1 MRGLIKKIFVL
12 LLMLFV
18 FGIAVSCGDD
28 NKPNEQIEEKNFE
41 ITLNIGEE
49 KVLDIN
55 NTYKYD
61 ALIDDKSIIS
71 FEGNIIK
78 ALKSGQTNLVLTT
91 NDNKLFKYTYK
102 IIVKEELKELSI
114 DYKNEMNVGDKQ
126 TFVVK
131 GNNEVISD
139 YELFTDKQDLIK
151 FNNHEIIA
159 LKEGSASITVV
170 ATIDGTSIRK
180 TVSILIKAKEIAKD
194 ELVVSISNTLYANQ
208 TVAFTICLKD
218 GTEIDDFEMIS
229 SNEDLLECYPE
240 DKELSTFDAGEVT
253 ITFTATV
260 DGKEYKKEL
269 NITILPEL
277 RLELDI
283 SDIITTEKI
292 ISYKVTVKPYDVEL
306 EEFEVSSSDKKIF
319 TVSGNEI
326 TPLSPGK
333 ALLIINGTYN
343 GARVSASK
351 QITVKE
357 YVADEIYTNLDNF
370 MIVNNTLALDVSI
383 KPSNSEV
390 SDLVITSSDSSV
402 ILVSDKILTAL
413 KVGSAKITISCK
425 NKATDT
431 TLTKEID
438 VNVINVESIEI
449 KVSEEIY
456 VNEVASFVVYAK
468 PSNTI
473 INQSSLNLIYKTKND
488 GLLINDHAIFGVTAG
503 SNEVEVELL
512 YSKSLAASSLSKL
525 SAKASVSVIEPTFP
539 IERLTISTGAGMIV
553 GGKEEL
559 VVSKYPENG
568 IGDVEITSSNNEVI
582 AVNGTELTALKEG
595 KSEIKVSL
603 VGNDSVCATISI
615 TVVAKKDVV
624 EVSDGLFNGE
634 PTLARYKEESIKNY
648 YELMC
653 GVKETTYIGYTST
666 RLDGDVDGYSGMTG
680 NIVHDEY
687 YAQNVHVLEV
697 PSRKDVVVVP
707 WANLNNHKWSLT
719 TVKGLIGN
727 FEEHNPGYKVIAAV
741 NGDFFDINANKNLPY
756 STTGENV
763 SNGEFYKVSND
774 FSNMGGTIGFTNDG
788 SNKTLIAS
796 ANTGPKYSDYFVLDI
811 YDENNNIIKSFHVS
825 AFNDPQTSE
834 DTCLY
839 YGTYNDNKDY
849 VPITPSGTNTFI
861 VENSFLALPSNT
873 YDFYGKGVVTTKENK
888 ELNIGDFA
896 ITTSNEELLQYLKV
910 GSLVRVQR
918 VFVGDFSSVKSA
930 TGYNG
935 VVFDE
940 NGIVDFKANGNL
952 SNRAPRTVIGMKEDG
967 TLIMMVVDGR
977 QGLKDMFGCDGYEL
991 TAIMRAYGCINAYNV
1006 DGGGSSTIVVRSE
1019 DGLVVLNSPSDG
1031 HERSDGN
1038 CILICTVDPNYQT
1051 EVKDIK
1057 ETSARV
1063 SVSTDIDEYKQYDV
1077 YINLDNKM
1085 IKLENGEVELTNLVH
1100 NNKYNYR
1107 VYYKK
1112 GEEFIA
1118 TQTVGSFE
1126 TPKAGFKF
1134 LGLYIEEKTDS
1145 FVLHAYSL
1153 DNDKAGNVYE
1163 MTVFFNDKT
1172 VYLKNSTLEIKKEI
1186 YGDKIEKIGYEY
1198 WYTDENG
1205 RNIIR
1210 VNDGLYFC
1218 K

>member
-1 MRGLIKKIFVL
+1 MKNLIKKILVII
-12 LLMLFV
+12 LMLFV
-18 FGIAVSCGDD
+18 FGSVVNCRDD
-28 NKPNEQIEEKNFE
+28 NPSEQIEEKNFE
-41 ITLNIGEE
+41 ISLKVGEE
-49 KVLDIN
+49 KILDIN
-55 NTYKYD
+55 SSYKYD
-61 ALIDDKSIIS
+61 AKIDDESIIS
-71 FEGNIIK
+71 FSGTKVK
-78 ALKSGQTNLVLTT
+78 ALKKGETNLVLTT
-91 NDNKLFKYTYK
+91 NDDKSFKYTYK
-102 IIVKEELKELSI
+102 VVVNEDTKELVI
-114 DYKNEMNVGDKQ
+114 NYNEEMFVGGKQ
-126 TFVVK
+126 TLEVK
-131 GNNEVISD
+131 CDNKVIND
-139 YELFTDKQDLIK
+139 YELFTDKPELIR
-151 FNNHEIIA
+151 FNNHELVA
-159 LKEGSASITVV
+159 LKEGNANVTVV
-170 ATIDGTSIRK
+170 ATINQVTIKKIISISIK
-180 TVSILIKAKEIAKD
+180 TKEVGED
-194 ELVVSISNTLYANQ
+194 ELVVSISSVLYANQ
-208 TVAFTICLKD
+208 TVSFTVCLKD
-218 GTEIDDFEMIS
+218 GTEIDDFEMTS
-229 SNEDLLECYPE
+229 SDEDLIECYPE
-240 DKELSTFDAGEVT
+240 DKELSTFEAGEVT
-253 ITFTATV
+253 LTITATV
-260 DGKEYKKEL
+260 DGKEYSKEL
-269 NITILPEL
+269 EISILPEL
-277 RLELDI
+277 SLELDI
-283 SDIITTEKI
+283 SDVITTEKDVSFKVI
-292 ISYKVTVKPYDVEL
+292 IKPDNIEL
-306 EEFEVSSSDKKIF
+306 NEFEVSSSDKKVL
-319 TVSGNEI
+319 TVEGNVI

-333 ALLIINGTYN
+333 AYIFIVGTYN

-370 MIVNNTLALDVSI
+370 LIVNNSLQLDVSI
-383 KPSNSEV
+383 KPSNNEV

-402 ILVSDKILTAL
+402 ILVGDNWLTAL
-413 KVGSAKITISCK
+413 KVGSAKITITCK
-425 NKATDT
+425 NKATGA
-431 TLTKEID
+431 LLSKEID
-438 VNVINVESIEI
+438 VDVIDVESIEV

-473 INQSSLNLIYKTKND
+473 INQSSLQLTYKTKND
-488 GLLINDHAIFGVTAG
+488 GLLINDHAIFGAAAG
-503 SNEVEVELL
+503 SNEIEVELF

-568 IGDVEITSSNNEVI
+568 VGDIEITSSNNEVI
-582 AVNGTELTALKEG
+582 AINGTELTALKEG

-603 VGNDSVCATISI
+603 VGNDDVSATVSI
-615 TVVAKKDVV
+615 TVVAKKEVV

-634 PTLARYKEESIKNY
+634 PTLARYKEDAIKYY

-697 PSRKDVVVVP
+697 PSRSDVVVVP

-756 STTGENV
+756 STTGENI
-763 SNGEFYKVSND
+763 SNGEFYKVSNG
-774 FSNMGGTIGFTNDG
+774 FSHIGGTLGFTNDG
-788 SNKTLIAS
+788 SNLSLIAS
-796 ANTGPKYSDYFVLDI
+796 ANTTQKYSDYFVLDI
-811 YDENNNIIKSFHVS
+811 YDENNTIIKSFNIM
-825 AFNDPQTSE
+825 AFNDPESSQ

-839 YGTYNDNKDY
+839 YGTYNEDKNY
-849 VPITPSGTNTFI
+849 VPVTPSGTNTFVI
-861 VENSFLALPSNT
+861 ENAILALPSDT
-873 YDFYGKGVVTTKENK
+873 YDFYGKGVVTSKENK
-888 ELNIGDFA
+888 ELGIGDFA
-896 ITTSNEELLQYLKV
+896 ITSTNEELLQYLKV
-910 GSLVRVQR
+910 GALVRVQR
-918 VFVGDFSSVKSA
+918 VFVGEFSGVTSA

-940 NGIVDFKANGNL
+940 NGIFDFQANGNL

-967 TLIMMVVDGR
+967 TLVMMVVDGR
-977 QGLKDMFGCDGYEL
+977 QGVKDMYGCDGYEL
-991 TAIMRAYGCINAYNV
+991 TAIMRAYGCIKAYNV

-1063 SVSTDIDEYKQYDV
+1063 SVTTELDEYKQYDV

-1085 IKLENGEVELTNLVH
+1085 IKLENGEVVLNNLVH
-1100 NNKYNYR
+1100 NNKYSYR

-1134 LGLYIEEKTDS
+1134 LGLYIEEKDDS

-1172 VYLKNSTLEIKKEI
+1172 VYLKNSTIEIKKEI
-1186 YGDKIEKIGYEY
+1186 YGDVIEKIGYEY

-1210 VNDGLYFC
+1210 VNDGLYFS